1 MSETGTSI
9 QERYLTHLNFP
20 SRLMIGELF
29 SSDVKGIAGSLT
41 GTLNWSLAF
50 VVTISYPTLSQ
61 SIGISACF
69 LIFTAL
75 SVIGT
80 IFSFFIVPETKGK
93 SLKEI
98 QDMLGEK

>member
-1 MSETGTSI
+1 
-9 QERYLTHLNFP
+9 
-20 SRLMIGELF
+20 MIGELF

-50 VVTISYPTLSQ
+50 VVTIAYPALSH

-75 SVIGT
+75 SIIGT
-80 IFSFFIVPETKGK
+80 FFTFFLVPETKGK

-98 QDMLGEK
+98 QDMLADK